1 MGKPNMGFPNQ
12 AQHFFYQLWAA
23 HQGAMLWAIWT
34 RGYGLQEF
42 AIWILA
48 KWLLCIDW
56 MVTWLCVLL
65 IASWLLVIWLLLWL
79 FIILLGFGFLG
90 FKL

>member
-48 KWLLCIDW
+48 
-56 MVTWLCVLL
+56 
-65 IASWLLVIWLLLWL
+65 IWLWL
-79 FIILLGFGFLG
+79 YGYGIGYAFLTLGS
-90 FKL
+90 KY